1 MVYSNLLVLVKN
13 INSYN
18 KNLHHYIPLDTLKN
32 TNTKVSP
39 YIHYIRYN
47 EDKVNSKEKNRANFA
62 KSEMN
67 KIFENNT
74 FSLISKYKL
83 KESEEIEIPSIMLN
97 NLFLLKRDITE
108 NLNKKLQLQE
118 RLNTTNNN
126 LIKNIDRKHI
136 WKNEKIYTI
145 KELGINKNKYLSDI
159 IYEYIRKNSDDSFKN
174 ESVYIIILEYNILF
188 TNDEC
193 KLIKQKI
200 ENAINILDNSIDY
213 CNDSDSEICKKH
225 DELYDIIS
233 KNVELVGDKA
243 SKNVKSFFNP
253 SASSSSSS
261 SSKKSKKTSPS
272 SSKKTAPSFSPLFS
286 LFSSSSLSSSPEAG
300 SSKNSSQ
307 SAPSTTTSKKSKKP
321 SPSLFS
327 PLFSLFSSSSSSPQ
341 GEKSPP
347 EAGSSKKSSSTTTS
361 TTSPT
366 TSKKPSPLSSPPSPS
381 LFSPLFSLFSSSS
394 PQGEK
399 SPTTAKEEVLT
410 EIPSSMTTTRS
421 LKPSKNQKIQDL
433 IESSDY
439 HINVYSNDSDYHDI
453 WRDIF
458 DLPKNWLGPRDEN
471 PDINCCQLKGSITRK
486 NPWDGNSSAFI
497 EKAQDE
503 KCNHEGWIELKGLG
517 HELYYNKCNQNFK
530 IERPDQIKTQE
541 EKQEREERD
550 IEKNM
555 ELFKEEYQKNNIQ
568 QVLPYNGFFFENTYN
583 NFITNYKIRDFGGGG
598 DCLFHAIAGVL
609 NLKYDLSGA
618 YTLDHIFV
626 RNEIVKKMKEIYDND
641 DNSYPFVRKEMNSI
655 ENIDDYN
662 EIFEELHEKYKSK
675 TKIAPELKL
684 LFQLSGGAIMLHMTN
699 TMFKSSLPGMDDI
712 MRQNP
717 ELMQQFTQAAVNSMS
732 QQNNGFGS
740 FMNDMN
746 NSSSNTNYSNM
757 QSQREE
763 FIPPNPL
770 ASRPD
775 IAMSRGPSKFDD
787 AENMEQ
793 SFASVDRTPA
803 VSKTVS
809 RTSTSTTTS
818 SRKDMTGPKDI
829 NDLLSGLKTKKID
842 VKQREMMNDNESTI
856 SLDDMKELKKMKKPV
871 RSKRPSSEKKK
882 MNTVSLNI

>member
-327 PLFSLFSSSSSSPQ
+327 PLFSLFSSSS
-341 GEKSPP
+341 
-347 EAGSSKKSSSTTTS
+347 
-361 TTSPT
+361 
-366 TSKKPSPLSSPPSPS
+366 
-381 LFSPLFSLFSSSS
+381 

-655 ENIDDYN
+655 ENISDYMEQMLIYSTGEN
-662 EIFEELHEKYKSK
+662 EGTWGETLEIAIATLVDFRRNKTEGTTPIRVNIHILQKKGNTTIIEARRGKDVDIKEEERSFSQSFIQKDNQEGIIIYNNGNPDVVESGTHYQGVIPQHDKEWNDGKVPFIYWNFLDSIEGSGKKSK
-675 TKIAPELKL
+675 
-684 LFQLSGGAIMLHMTN
+684 
-699 TMFKSSLPGMDDI
+699 
-712 MRQNP
+712 
-717 ELMQQFTQAAVNSMS
+717 
-732 QQNNGFGS
+732 
-740 FMNDMN
+740 
-746 NSSSNTNYSNM
+746 
-757 QSQREE
+757 
-763 FIPPNPL
+763 
-770 ASRPD
+770 
-775 IAMSRGPSKFDD
+775 
-787 AENMEQ
+787 
-793 SFASVDRTPA
+793 
-803 VSKTVS
+803 
-809 RTSTSTTTS
+809 
-818 SRKDMTGPKDI
+818 
-829 NDLLSGLKTKKID
+829 KK
-842 VKQREMMNDNESTI
+842 K
-856 SLDDMKELKKMKKPV
+856 
-871 RSKRPSSEKKK
+871 EKKRK
-882 MNTVSLNI
+882 KTNEKQKKEKNETQKKENQKNKN

>member
-655 ENIDDYN
+655 ENISDYMEQMLIYSTGEN
-662 EIFEELHEKYKSK
+662 EGTWGETLEIAIATLVDFRRNKTEGTTPIRVNIHILQKKGNTTIIEARRGKDVDIKEEERSFSQSFIQKDNQEGIIIYNNGNPDVVESGTHYQGVIPQHDKEWNDGKVPFIYWNFLDSIEGSGKKSK
-675 TKIAPELKL
+675 KK
-684 LFQLSGGAIMLHMTN
+684 
-699 TMFKSSLPGMDDI
+699 K
-712 MRQNP
+712 
-717 ELMQQFTQAAVNSMS
+717 
-732 QQNNGFGS
+732 
-740 FMNDMN
+740 
-746 NSSSNTNYSNM
+746 
-757 QSQREE
+757 
-763 FIPPNPL
+763 
-770 ASRPD
+770 
-775 IAMSRGPSKFDD
+775 
-787 AENMEQ
+787 
-793 SFASVDRTPA
+793 
-803 VSKTVS
+803 
-809 RTSTSTTTS
+809 
-818 SRKDMTGPKDI
+818 RK
-829 NDLLSGLKTKKID
+829 KTKKNKRKTKKGKKRNTKKRKPK
-842 VKQREMMNDNESTI
+842 KQ
-856 SLDDMKELKKMKKPV
+856 K
-871 RSKRPSSEKKK
+871 
-882 MNTVSLNI
+882 LNI